1 MNEKQ
6 KKLVASID
14 RMEQDLRRAA
24 ARVVVELSPE
34 VAEDWRVIVRHALKA
49 GLTLGDI
56 AVLGA
61 TSVSSAS
68 RWSDG
73 TSTPSVAARRW
84 IHEELHQKFAPI
96 LELAAAE

>member
-6 KKLVASID
+6 RKLVSAVDELERRLS
-14 RMEQDLRRAA
+14 RAA
-24 ARVVVELSPE
+24 AEVVVALSPE
-34 VAEDWRVIVRHALKA
+34 VAEDWRVVVRHALKA
-49 GLTLGDI
+49 GMTLGDI

-84 IHEELHQKFAPI
+84 IHEELHKQFAPM
-96 LELAAAE
+96 LEMAAAE